1 MSQPVDLDAVRRMS
15 LTVWGHK
22 QGEMVSLMLHLGTR
36 LDLFAALDGP
46 GPVTADELAARTG
59 LHPRWLLEWL
69 RALAAGGILD
79 HHPADAGGAGEPERY
94 GLGTEAAMV
103 LARPGMPMYAA
114 GAFAHL
120 REPAVVDALVDAF
133 RSGVG
138 LTYDQQG
145 RDCAHTV
152 EAELGP
158 MTRALL
164 VPVVVPALD
173 GVAEKLAAGARV
185 ADVGCGGGLAIQLL
199 ADAFPASVFHGF
211 DPSEQA
217 IELAGEK
224 LGGRPNVALYNVG
237 GEDLPD
243 DAGYDLVLTF
253 DCIHDMPHPDR
264 TIRSIRRA
272 VAADGTWLVK
282 DIRSAPRFED
292 NLHNPMLAMM
302 YATSVATCLASAM
315 SAPGAMGLGTLGF
328 NPEVAERMA
337 AEAGFGRFRQLP
349 IDLDPA
355 NLYYEIRP

>member
-1 MSQPVDLDAVRRMS
+1 VTPTPDLDAVRRMS
-15 LTVWGHK
+15 LTVWSHK

-36 LDLFAALDGP
+36 LDLFTALDGI
-46 GPVTADELAARTG
+46 GPVTPDELAARTH
-59 LHPRWLLEWL
+59 LHARWLLEWL
-69 RALAAGGILD
+69 RALTAGGVLT
-79 HHPADAGGAGEPERY
+79 HHPADGAAPERFE
-94 GLGTEAAMV
+94 LGAAAAMV
-103 LARPGMPMYAA
+103 LARPAMPTYAA

-120 REPAVVDALVDAF
+120 REASVVDGLVDAF
-133 RSGVG
+133 RTGIG

-145 RDCAHTV
+145 HDCAHTV
-152 EAELGP
+152 ESELGP

-164 VPVVVPALD
+164 VPVVVPSLD
-173 GVAEKLAAGARV
+173 GVAAKLAAGARV

-199 ADAFPASVFHGF
+199 ADAFPASTFHGF

-217 IELAGEK
+217 IELAQEK
-224 LGGRPNVALYNVG
+224 LAGRANVALYNVG

-264 TIRSIRRA
+264 TIRAIRSA
-272 VAADGTWLVK
+272 VASDGTWLVK

-302 YATSVATCLASAM
+302 YSTSVATCLASAM

-337 AEAGFGRFRQLP
+337 AAAGFTRFRQLP
-349 IDLDPA
+349 IDADPA
-355 NLYYEIRP
+355 NLYYEVRP